1 MSLIASWISRS
12 IQNKKQYFRLFKWK
26 KYSAIVYQHTVE
38 LKFVSFVAEEHEG
51 GRTVESSIIKDE
63 GGA

>member
-1 MSLIASWISRS
+1 ME
-12 IQNKKQYFRLFKWK
+12 WK

-63 GGA
+63 GGAFRSGLFCKIMMQDVLASC